1 MKPFNRLASAVVTS
15 SMLWGGLASL
25 GFFALIHAGTLN
37 GEFFHRYFAGHWI
50 NYTETVMF
58 FIALAQLILRSGNL
72 TDQKFGLKKP
82 PFADTVP
89 LGEAKVESGHLLEQL
104 EQLPHGQKD
113 YYLPRRLRE
122 VLEATV
128 RKETAD
134 ELQDDLRHLS
144 DVDAGRA
151 HSGYAMVRLIIWAI
165 PILGF
170 LGTVIGITMAIA
182 ALDPKALEK
191 SMDTVTQ
198 GLGVAFDTTALALA
212 LSMVLMFVQYFVDGQ
227 EQRLLAKVD
236 DRAAEL
242 LTPRFP
248 LAGSTDD
255 PQMQAVR
262 RMAEAVITSVERTV
276 GRQAELWGEVMTV
289 ADERWQQVASLGREQ
304 LEETFSAA
312 INRSMELHRQ
322 HLLSAEEAAAE
333 RTHLRWHGVQTA
345 LEACVTGHKSLQTD
359 VARHTESML
368 EGFATGQ
375 KMLHSDAVRQTEAL
389 ARIIDATGHVQTLE
403 QSLNRNLSSLAAS
416 QHLQETLLNLSA
428 AVNLLNARLERITP
442 SSPYL
447 APQTVVSKAA

>member
-1 MKPFNRLASAVVTS
+1 MKSFNRLASAVMTS
-15 SMLWGGLASL
+15 SLLWGGLASL
-25 GFFALIHAGTLN
+25 GFFALIHTGTLS
-37 GEFFHRYFAGHWI
+37 GEFFFRYFAGHWI

-58 FIALAQLILRSGNL
+58 FIALAQLILRSSEL
-72 TDQKFGLKKP
+72 TDQKFGFKKTL
-82 PFADTVP
+82 FDDTVP
-89 LGEAKVESGHLLEQL
+89 LGEAKAESGHLLEQL
-104 EQLPHGQKD
+104 AKLPEGQKNH
-113 YYLPRRLRE
+113 YLPRRLRE
-122 VLEATV
+122 ALESTV

-144 DVDAGRA
+144 DIDAGRA

-227 EQRLLAKVD
+227 EQRLIAKVD

-248 LAGSTDD
+248 LAGSSDD

-262 RMAEAVITSVERTV
+262 RMAEAVIGSVERTV
-276 GRQAELWGEVMTV
+276 GRQAELWGDVMST
-289 ADERWQQVASLGREQ
+289 ADERWQQVASIGREQ
-304 LEETFSAA
+304 LEETFASA

-345 LEACVTGHKSLQTD
+345 LESCVAANKSVQTD
-359 VARHTESML
+359 VSRQNETL
-368 EGFATGQ
+368 LRIVNATC
-375 KMLHSDAVRQTEAL
+375 
-389 ARIIDATGHVQTLE
+389 HVQTLE
-403 QSLNRNLSSLAAS
+403 ESLNRNLSSLAAS
-416 QHLQETLLNLSA
+416 QHLQETLLNLTA
-428 AVNLLNARLERITP
+428 AVNLLNARLERVAP
-442 SSPYL
+442 SAPFL
-447 APQTVVSKAA
+447 AASTTVVSKAA

>member
-1 MKPFNRLASAVVTS
+1 MKPFNRLASAVMTS

-25 GFFALIHAGTLN
+25 GFFALIHTGTLS
-37 GEFFHRYFAGHWI
+37 GDFFHRYFAGHWI

-58 FIALAQLILRSGNL
+58 FIALAQLILRSSDL
-72 TDQKFGLKKP
+72 TDQGFGFKKP
-82 PFADTVP
+82 LFDDTVP
-89 LGEAKVESGHLLEQL
+89 LGEAKAEAGHLLEQI
-104 EQLPHGQKD
+104 EKVPYGDKNN
-113 YYLPRRLRE
+113 YLPRRLRE
-122 VLEATV
+122 ALETVV

-134 ELQDDLRHLS
+134 ELQDDLRHLG

-151 HSGYAMVRLIIWAI
+151 HGGYAMIRLIIWAI

-248 LAGSTDD
+248 LAGSNDD

-276 GRQAELWGEVMTV
+276 GRQAELWGDVMAA
-289 ADERWQQVASLGREQ
+289 ADQRWQQVASVGRDQ
-304 LEETFSAA
+304 LEETFASA

-322 HLLSAEEAAAE
+322 HLLSAEESAAE

-345 LEACVTGHKSLQTD
+345 LEACAAGSKSLLTD
-359 VARHTESML
+359 VAQQTESL
-368 EGFATGQ
+368 
-375 KMLHSDAVRQTEAL
+375 S
-389 ARIIDATGHVQTLE
+389 RIIDATGHVQTLE

-442 SSPYL
+442 SAPYL
-447 APQTVVSKAA
+447 ANSAAPASKAA